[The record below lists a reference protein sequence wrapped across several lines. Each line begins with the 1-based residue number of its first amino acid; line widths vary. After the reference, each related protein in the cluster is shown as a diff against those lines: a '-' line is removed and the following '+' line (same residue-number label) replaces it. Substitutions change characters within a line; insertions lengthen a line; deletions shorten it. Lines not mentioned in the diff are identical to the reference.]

1 MNHQGTYMALNVN
14 VPAIY
19 NDARED
25 LRKLFSFYVKEL

>member
-19 NDARED
+19 NEI
-25 LRKLFSFYVKEL
+25 FSFYVKDL